1 MAYSYVMFFFYFY
14 AFVKFI
20 QHIIFVFILFSAACG
35 IPKSDKKIFRM
46 NQVQNVETLDPA
58 FAKNQY
64 IMWHVNQT
72 YNRLIE
78 FDENMNPQPSLAKS
92 WQIST
97 DRLTYT
103 FILRDDVFF
112 HDNEAFINGKGR
124 KMVASDIVYSFE
136 RIIDEKTASSGAWI
150 FNDRV
155 DSVQPFVAINDST
168 FELHLL
174 RPFNPMLGILSMQY
188 CSIVPKE
195 VVEKWGKDFRS
206 HPCGTGPFVF
216 QDWEE
221 AVAVTYRKNENYWER
236 DSDGNRLPY
245 IDGIKFSQVDSK
257 ATEFLLFMQGDID
270 FMNSID
276 AVFKDQILSKKGEL
290 KEEFKSQFRLQKH
303 AYLNVEYL
311 GILQDE
317 TKNTSKILLN
327 KKIRQAINYGFD
339 RKKMITY
346 IRNNIGI
353 PANAGMIPISLKGYD
368 SNLVK
373 GYSYQPEKA
382 KQLIDEVKRELGSI
396 PTITLLSNDNY
407 SDRCTFIASQ
417 LKEIGLD
424 IKIEIMQP
432 SLLREQ
438 MSNSN
443 ANFFWA
449 TWIADYPDAECYL
462 TMFYGNNTAPPNY
475 TRFKNAQYDQL
486 YEQCLVESDE
496 KRKIELFQAMD
507 KIIIE
512 EAPCVPLFYDEVMHF
527 VQNRVMNF
535 NTNSSNLIDLKRV
548 KLE

>member
-1 MAYSYVMFFFYFY
+1 
-14 AFVKFI
+14 
-20 QHIIFVFILFSAACG
+20 
-35 IPKSDKKIFRM
+35 M

-64 IMWHVNQT
+64 IMWHVNQCF
-72 YNRLIE
+72 NRLIE
-78 FDENMNPQPSLAKS
+78 FDEYMNPQASLAKS
-92 WQIST
+92 WKISN
-97 DRLTYT
+97 DRMTYT
-103 FILRDDVFF
+103 FILRNDVYF

-124 KMVASDIVYSFE
+124 KMIASDVVFSFS

-155 DSVQPFVAINDST
+155 DSILPFVAINDTT

-174 RPFNPMLGILSMQY
+174 RPFNPMLGILSMMY
-188 CSIVPKE
+188 CSIVPHE

-221 AVAVTYRKNENYWER
+221 AVAVTYRKNNHYWEK
-236 DSDGNRLPY
+236 DEKGNPLPY

-290 KEEFKSQFRLQKH
+290 KNEFKSKFRLQKH

-311 GILQDE
+311 GILQD
-317 TKNTSKILLN
+317 
-327 KKIRQAINYGFD
+327 KKIRQAINFGFD

-353 PANAGMIPISLKGYD
+353 PANAGIIPISLQGYD

-373 GYSYQPEKA
+373 GYSFQPEKA
-382 KQLIDEVKRELGSI
+382 KQLLDEVTKEVGKI
-396 PTITLLSNDNY
+396 PSITLLSNDNY

-424 IKIEIMQP
+424 VKIEIMQP

-462 TMFYGNNTAPPNY
+462 TMFYGKNTAPPNY
-475 TRFKNAQYDQL
+475 TRFKNDAFDKL
-486 YEQCLVESDE
+486 YEQCLIESDE
-496 KRKIELFQAMD
+496 AKKIELFQQMD
-507 KIIIE
+507 RIIIE

-527 VQNRVMNF
+527 VQNRVKNF
-535 NTNSSNLIDLKRV
+535 NTNSSNLIDLKKV
-548 KLE
+548 IL

>member
-1 MAYSYVMFFFYFY
+1 
-14 AFVKFI
+14 
-20 QHIIFVFILFSAACG
+20 
-35 IPKSDKKIFRM
+35 M

-64 IMWHVNQT
+64 IMWHVNQC

-78 FDENMNPQPSLAKS
+78 FDESMNPQPSLAKS
-92 WQIST
+92 WSVSD
-97 DRLTYT
+97 DRTVYT
-103 FILRDDVFF
+103 FILRNDVFF
-112 HDNEAFINGKGR
+112 HDNPAFIGGVGR
-124 KMVASDIVYSFE
+124 KMTASDVVYSFS

-155 DSVQPFVAINDST
+155 DRVQPFVAVNDTT
-168 FELHLL
+168 FEMHLL
-174 RPFNPMLGILSMQY
+174 RPFNPMLGIVSMMY
-188 CSIVPKE
+188 CSIVPHE

-221 AVAVTYRKNENYWER
+221 AVAITYRKNEHYWER
-236 DSDGNRLPY
+236 DSDGHQLPY

-276 AVFKDQILSKKGEL
+276 AVFKDQILSKQGEL
-290 KEEFKSQFRLQKH
+290 KKEYTSKFRLQKH

-317 TKNTSKILLN
+317 TKNTDTILLN

-339 RKKMITY
+339 RAKMITY

-353 PANAGMIPISLKGYD
+353 PANAGIIPISLKGYD

-373 GYSYQPEKA
+373 GYSYQPERA
-382 KQLIDEVKRELGSI
+382 KQLLAEVKKAMGYI
-396 PTITLLSNDNY
+396 PSITLLSNDNY
-407 SDRCTFIASQ
+407 ADRCIFIAAQ
-417 LKEIGLD
+417 LKDIGLGV
-424 IKIEIMQP
+424 KIEILQP

-462 TMFYGNNTAPPNY
+462 TMFYGKNTAPPNY
-475 TRFKNAQYDQL
+475 TRFKNEAFDRL
-486 YEQCLVESDE
+486 YEQCLVERDE
-496 KRKIELFQAMD
+496 KKKIAEFQQMD
-507 KIIIE
+507 RIIIE

-527 VQNRVMNF
+527 VQNRVTNF

-548 KLE
+548 RLDGMRASSQ

>member
-1 MAYSYVMFFFYFY
+1 MKKALYLLMLGL
-14 AFVKFI
+14 
-20 QHIIFVFILFSAACG
+20 LFEACASA
-35 IPKSDKKIFRM
+35 PSTKKIFRM

-64 IMWHVNQT
+64 IMWHVNQC

-78 FDENMNPQPSLAKS
+78 FDEHMNPQPSLAKS
-92 WQIST
+92 WHISE
-97 DRLTYT
+97 DRKTYT
-103 FILRDDVFF
+103 FILRNDVYF
-112 HDNEAFINGKGR
+112 HDNPVFENGKGR
-124 KMVASDIVYSFE
+124 RMNAADVVYSFA
-136 RIIDEKTASSGAWI
+136 RILDEKTASSGAWI

-155 DSVQPFVAINDST
+155 DSIHPFVAVNDTT

-174 RPFNPMLGILSMQY
+174 RPFNPMLGILSMMY
-188 CSIVPKE
+188 CSIVPHE

-221 AVAVTYRKNENYWER
+221 AVAVTYRKNEHYWER
-236 DSDGNRLPY
+236 DSAGNRLPY

-257 ATEFLLFMQGDID
+257 ASEFLLFMEGDID
-270 FMNSID
+270 FMNGID
-276 AVFKDQILSKKGEL
+276 AVFKDQILSKNGLL
-290 KEEFKSQFRLQKH
+290 KHEYQSKFRLQKH
-303 AYLNVEYL
+303 SYLNVEYL
-311 GILQDE
+311 GILQDSI
-317 TKNTSKILLN
+317 KNSTQILLN

-353 PANAGMIPISLKGYD
+353 AANAGIVPIGLRGYD
-368 SNLVK
+368 SVLVR
-373 GYSYQPEKA
+373 GYSYQPELA
-382 KQLIDEVKRELGSI
+382 KRLVDEVRNELGSL

-424 IKIEIMQP
+424 VKIEIMQP

-462 TMFYGNNTAPPNY
+462 TMFYGKNTAPPNY
-475 TRFKNAQYDQL
+475 TRFHNEAYDKL
-486 YEQCLVESDE
+486 YEQCLIEPDE
-496 KRKIELFQAMD
+496 KKKIELFQAMD
-507 KIIIE
+507 RILIE

-527 VQNRVMNF
+527 VQNRVKHF
-535 NTNSSNLIDLKRV
+535 NTNSSNLFDLKRV
-548 KLE
+548 QLE